1 MKYTISSVLLFTL
14 LVSFGFDAAAQQK
27 TAQLYNTLAVE
38 GATAR
43 WTGKDMNVSTV
54 RVAPGVRFGG
64 HWILFMPFDVNIDMH
79 NTQTTKNFQVQTL
92 IGAGAGYGQEYK
104 NGYFWD
110 ATYSWSTTLQRME
123 MNYQQHH
130 ISFRLGFHA
139 AKGDLFCQAGVALR
153 RDWQTGGNL
162 WMPTVGM
169 GIRL

>member
-38 GATAR
+38 GATVR

-79 NTQTTKNFQVQTL
+79 NTQTTKNFGIVIAVLVVMGLFIFGLDSGLYAILGL
-92 IGAGAGYGQEYK
+92 IMGTGS
-104 NGYFWD
+104 
-110 ATYSWSTTLQRME
+110 AT
-123 MNYQQHH
+123 
-130 ISFRLGFHA
+130 
-139 AKGDLFCQAGVALR
+139 
-153 RDWQTGGNL
+153 
-162 WMPTVGM
+162 
-169 GIRL
+169 

>member
-1 MKYTISSVLLFTL
+1 
-14 LVSFGFDAAAQQK
+14 
-27 TAQLYNTLAVE
+27 
-38 GATAR
+38 
-43 WTGKDMNVSTV
+43 
-54 RVAPGVRFGG
+54 
-64 HWILFMPFDVNIDMH
+64 
-79 NTQTTKNFQVQTL
+79 
-92 IGAGAGYGQEYK
+92 
-104 NGYFWD
+104 
-110 ATYSWSTTLQRME
+110 